1 MKAIIPH
8 KPHWAHTAGT
18 AVLAPFRLAGDILF
32 CGFVVVA
39 AFAMLLLCTLLATLD
54 HIVVEPWKMHH
65 PAQ

>member
-8 KPHWAHTAGT
+8 KPHWAYAAAT

-32 CGFVVVA
+32 CGFVVAA

-54 HIVVEPWKMHH
+54 HMVVEPWKMHH